1 MKQTSMFGRRFERLI
16 LGMGMSLVLFV
27 LEWRVMKMQ
36 RADSPRDARE
46 LNRP

>member
-16 LGMGMSLVLFV
+16 LGLGMSLVLLV

-36 RADSPRDARE
+36 RAARPRDARE
-46 LNRP
+46 RNRS